1 MRSEQ
6 MPPTPVGITIRIGAT
21 QPQREM
27 KGLRFAQ
34 DRDVLDEAVEAGAGV
49 MLGDGLIDVECEC
62 EGGAALLAGN
72 SRLLTGAYGVEE
84 GLDLE
89 TQGFALRD
97 GGLREREAAEHGLCV
112 GSSCG

>member
-1 MRSEQ
+1 LALR
-6 MPPTPVGITIRIGAT
+6 

-27 KGLRFAQ
+27 KVLRFAQ
-34 DRDVLDEAVEAGAGV
+34 DDNLMVRCACSIRQVSLHSDVLDESVEAGAGV

-89 TQGFALRD
+89 T
-97 GGLREREAAEHGLCV
+97 
-112 GSSCG
+112 